1 MLVMAV
7 TAPGS
12 IISLVMRGIAHQR
25 RCKQMTRKLAVLLA
39 VMGLM
44 VMAFA
49 GVALAVTKSGDAGPN
64 RLVGTAEND
73 TLRGLGGA
81 DELIGRGDSDRL
93 FGGNGGDLINARE
106 RGEAEDDLVDCG
118 AGRDTVLTDNTT
130 EDTIRVICEV
140 VRRG

>member
-1 MLVMAV
+1 LASLWDEML
-7 TAPGS
+7 TKGGK
-12 IISLVMRGIAHQR
+12 R
-25 RCKQMTRKLAVLLA
+25 MTRKVAILLA

-81 DELIGRGDSDRL
+81 DDLIGRGDSDRL
-93 FGGNGGDLINARE
+93 FGGRGRDLINTRE
-106 RGEAEDDLVDCG
+106 RGEAEDDHVDCG
-118 AGRDTVLTDNTT
+118 PGRDTVLTDNTT
-130 EDTIRVICEV
+130 EDTILANCEV

>member
-1 MLVMAV
+1 
-7 TAPGS
+7 
-12 IISLVMRGIAHQR
+12 
-25 RCKQMTRKLAVLLA
+25 MTRRMAIMLA
-39 VMGLM
+39 VMGPM

-49 GVALAVTKSGDAGPN
+49 GVALAVTKTGDNGPN
-64 RLVGTAEND
+64 TLVGTAEND

-93 FGGNGGDLINARE
+93 FGGSGRDLINARE
-106 RGEAEDDLVDCG
+106 RGEAEDDRVDCG

-130 EDTIRVICEV
+130 EDTILANCEV

>member
-1 MLVMAV
+1 
-7 TAPGS
+7 
-12 IISLVMRGIAHQR
+12 
-25 RCKQMTRKLAVLLA
+25 MTRRMAILVAV
-39 VMGLM
+39 VGLM

-49 GVALAVTKSGDAGPN
+49 GVALAVTKTGDAGPN

-93 FGGNGGDLINARE
+93 FGGSGGDLINARE

-118 AGRDTVLTDNTT
+118 AGHDTVLTDNTT
-130 EDTIRVICEV
+130 EDTILSNCED

>member
-1 MLVMAV
+1 
-7 TAPGS
+7 
-12 IISLVMRGIAHQR
+12 
-25 RCKQMTRKLAVLLA
+25 MTRNLAILLA

-44 VMAFA
+44 VMTFA
-49 GVALAVTKSGDAGPN
+49 GVALALTKSGDASPN

-81 DELIGRGDSDRL
+81 DTLIGRGDSDRL
-93 FGGNGGDLINARE
+93 FGGSGGDLINARE

-118 AGRDTVLTDNTT
+118 GGRDTVLSDNTT
-130 EDTIRVICEV
+130 EDTVLANCEV